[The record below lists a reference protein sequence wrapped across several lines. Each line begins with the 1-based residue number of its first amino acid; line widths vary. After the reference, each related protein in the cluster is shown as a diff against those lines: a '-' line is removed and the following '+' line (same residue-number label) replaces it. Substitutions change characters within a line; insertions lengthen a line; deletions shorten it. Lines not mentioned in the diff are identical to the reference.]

1 MKIRG
6 KTGDCEIKDGEIA
19 SLVVKPGRTLI
30 VTDSNVRKLHG
41 EKFPEAEV
49 VEITPGEENKTL
61 ETVENIYSRMLE
73 LELDRS
79 SLVLGIGGGIV
90 CDVAGYVATTYY
102 RGTDLGF
109 VPTTL
114 LAQVDA
120 AIGGKN
126 GVNYNGYKNLIG
138 TIRQP
143 RFVICDVDLLKTLS
157 EDEMRNG
164 YAEVVK
170 QAAIGDK
177 NAFGYLEENVD
188 SLLKADDSVM
198 KKIVN
203 DSVAVKV
210 KVVQADESEKGERMK
225 LNYGHTIGHAIELNG
240 RLRHGEAV
248 SIGMVAE
255 SRISISKGLMKKDDG
270 ERLENLLS
278 SIGLPVK
285 LESEKAA
292 VVDGIRKDKKRSGDV
307 IRMSVLDGIGNAKI
321 VDVKIEELEGAIND
335 LY

>member
-1 MKIRG
+1 MRIKG
-6 KTGDCEIKDGEIA
+6 KTGECEITVGGDIA
-19 SLVVKPGRTLI
+19 KLEVKGKTVI
-30 VTDSNVRKLHG
+30 ITDSTVKRLHG
-41 EKFPEAEV
+41 DKFPDAEV
-49 VEITPGEENKTL
+49 IEITPGEENKTL
-61 ETVENIYSRMLE
+61 ETVERIYAKMLE
-73 LELDRS
+73 LEMDRS

-90 CDVAGYVATTYY
+90 CDIAGYVATTYY

-126 GVNYNGYKNLIG
+126 GVNYQGYKNLVG

-143 RFVICDVDLLKTLS
+143 RFVICDVSLLKTLS
-157 EDEMRNG
+157 EDEIRNG

-170 QAAIGDK
+170 QAAIGDRK
-177 NAFGYLEENVD
+177 AFEYLEENVD

-203 DSVAVKV
+203 DSAAVKV
-210 KVVQADESEKGERMK
+210 KIVQADETEKEERMK
-225 LNYGHTIGHAIELNG
+225 LNYGHTIGHAIELDG
-240 RLRHGEAV
+240 GLRHGEAV

-255 SRISISKGLMKKDDG
+255 AKISVAKGLTKEEDAK
-270 ERLENLLS
+270 RLEKLLS

-285 LESEKAA
+285 LQGKKESVLDA
-292 VVDGIRKDKKRSGDV
+292 IRKDKKRSGDV
-307 IRMSVLDGIGNAKI
+307 IRMPVLDGIGKAKI
-321 VDVKIEELEGAIND
+321 MDVKLEELEGQ
-335 LY
+335 